1 MIASS
6 IKRFLE
12 KENIDFQVV
21 EHEEH
26 GSLYQA
32 AQAADIPLRQV
43 ARTVVI
49 GNSVATFMA
58 ILPASHL
65 LDFKVLSDQL
75 KSELNPKSADDLQ
88 GFFND
93 CEPGCRPPFPALYKM
108 QGLVDAAEFKDDFV
122 YLEPGT
128 HQCFIRVARSD
139 FMHILTGA
147 EDMAMSCPP
156 ENLQFDSEDAIEE
169 SLNSFTPKRIKQRID
184 ETFDL
189 PALPDIASE
198 ILRLRVNPAAEAK
211 DLADIV
217 SKDPSLAAQV
227 ISWASSPYYG
237 YQGDVTSVEVAI
249 SRVLG
254 FDLVMN
260 LVLGIA
266 IGKSL
271 SIPDDGPLGLSNF
284 WRQSV
289 YCAAFSERICTL
301 IPAKNRPQ
309 RGLVYLSGLL
319 HNFGHLLLS
328 HLFPPQFFIINR
340 YVETNSAF
348 PVETIERH
356 VLGVTHE
363 EMGAWLLRSWNMPEE
378 ITYAIRH
385 HHNPSY
391 TGTHSEYANII
402 MIANCM
408 LKRLAIGDGYLVDP
422 PAPMLKELGIE
433 QTDIENLFEKLVDR
447 SEELDMMTKQMVA

>member
-1 MIASS
+1 MIASK
-6 IKRFLE
+6 IKSYLE
-12 KENIDFQVV
+12 KENIEYQVV
-21 EHEEH
+21 EHEETH
-26 GSLYQA
+26 SLYQA

-43 ARTVVI
+43 ARTVVL
-49 GNSVATFMA
+49 GNPVSTYMA

-65 LDFKVLSDQL
+65 LDFNTLSSLL
-75 KSELNPKSADDLQ
+75 KTDISPKDPEAVNAMF
-88 GFFND
+88 GD
-93 CEPGCRPPFPALYKM
+93 CEKGCRPPFPTLYKM
-108 QGLVDAAEFKDDFV
+108 QGLLDAKQFTEDYV
-122 YLEPGT
+122 YVEPGT
-128 HQCFIRVARSD
+128 HSCFLRLARTD
-139 FMHILTGA
+139 FLKILEDA
-147 EDMAMSCPP
+147 EQVELSCPP
-156 ENLQFDSEDAIEE
+156 EDLHFDTEDAIEE
-169 SLNSFTPKRIKQRID
+169 SLNNFTPKRIKQRID

-211 DLADIV
+211 DLADII

-237 YQGDVTSVEVAI
+237 YQGDVNSVEVAI

-271 SIPDDGPLGLSNF
+271 SIPDDGPLGLTNF
-284 WRQSV
+284 WRQSI
-289 YCAAFSERICTL
+289 YCAAFAERICTL

-340 YVETNSAF
+340 YVETNAAF

-385 HHNPSY
+385 HHNPNYS
-391 TGTHSEYANII
+391 GSHNEYANII

-408 LKRLAIGDGYLVDP
+408 LKRMSIGDGYYIDP
-422 PAPMLKELGIE
+422 PAAMLKELGID
-433 QTDIENLFEKLVDR
+433 QADIENLFDKLIDR